1 MRPHLLVNEID
12 FPSLPKMFGHS
23 SQIELIAGPC
33 AVENISQMEEVA
45 KELKNKNVRFMRG
58 GAYKPRTSPY
68 DFQGLGIEGLKMLKF
83 VCEKYSL
90 YSVSE
95 VMSPE
100 MMEAATKYVD
110 IIQIGSRNMHNTVLL
125 REAGKLDHPILLKR
139 GMMSTLREFLL
150 AAEYIVKEG
159 NKKIVLCERGIKTLE
174 DSTRNTLDI
183 SSIAIIKNETSLPVI
198 VDISHS
204 LGRKDIIHTVARAL
218 IALGIDGLMLEVHNN
233 PAVALSDSQQQ
244 LSIEE
249 FRLFIT
255 NLFEYNNKAITVR
268 EA

>member
-1 MRPHLLVNEID
+1 
-12 FPSLPKMFGHS
+12 
-23 SQIELIAGPC
+23 
-33 AVENISQMEEVA
+33 
-45 KELKNKNVRFMRG
+45 
-58 GAYKPRTSPY
+58 
-68 DFQGLGIEGLKMLKF
+68 
-83 VCEKYSL
+83 
-90 YSVSE
+90 
-95 VMSPE
+95 
-100 MMEAATKYVD
+100 
-110 IIQIGSRNMHNTVLL
+110 
-125 REAGKLDHPILLKR
+125 
-139 GMMSTLREFLL
+139 MMSTLREFLL